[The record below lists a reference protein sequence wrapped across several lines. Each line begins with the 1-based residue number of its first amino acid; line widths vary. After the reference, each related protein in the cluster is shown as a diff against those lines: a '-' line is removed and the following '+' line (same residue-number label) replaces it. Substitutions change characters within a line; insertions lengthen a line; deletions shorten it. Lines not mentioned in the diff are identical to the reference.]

1 MKNEKFEK
9 RITVEAYKKID
20 FTPEG
25 GSRFQAC
32 KVTYSYISES
42 ENLVGRQFVQINL
55 PIEFFDKLKEC
66 KLPFDATVVFSIED
80 LTKKPVIEDL
90 KINNLIINK

>member
-9 RITVEAYKKID
+9 RILIEAYKKID

-32 KVTYSYISES
+32 KVTYSYMSES
-42 ENLVGRQFVQINL
+42 EDLVGRQFVQINL
-55 PIEFFDKLKEC
+55 PIEYFDKLKGC
-66 KLPFDATVVFSIED
+66 KLPIESIVVFSIED
-80 LTKKPVIEDL
+80 LTKKPIIEDL
-90 KINNLIINK
+90 KINNLVINK